1 MKKETLITVISTF
14 LLTTLFWLFMFLIVI
29 PPSKGKS
36 SKTDAVEAA
45 PAVQN
50 EEPAPEAPRYEAK
63 AKRTVDYTE
72 SIVGH
77 WEPVE
82 VSSFKLDF
90 SQYGTLKTT
99 TNKNRYTQRTEYKYK
114 LLGDRMGYTL
124 MADFYEGDWHRI
136 EITTG
141 DDGATYLSIFDD
153 PELGGRYRK
162 Q

>member
-45 PAVQN
+45 APVQN
-50 EEPAPEAPRYEAK
+50 EE
-63 AKRTVDYTE
+63 
-72 SIVGH
+72 
-77 WEPVE
+77 EPVE

>member
-36 SKTDAVEAA
+36 SKTEAVEAA
-45 PAVQN
+45 PVQN

-141 DDGATYLSIFDD
+141 DDGATNLSIFDD

>member
-45 PAVQN
+45 APVQN

-90 SQYGTLKTT
+90 SQYGTPSKPPQT
-99 TNKNRYTQRTEYKYK
+99 RTAIPSARNISTSC
-114 LLGDRMGYTL
+114 L
-124 MADFYEGDWHRI
+124 
-136 EITTG
+136 
-141 DDGATYLSIFDD
+141 ATAWAI
-153 PELGGRYRK
+153 R
-162 Q
+162 